1 MERREKINMWILVL
15 ILSIKMNLPTS
26 YWILFA
32 LITILRPLIIEPVK
46 YKFYQ
51 GFTDAM
57 KKNSY

>member
-1 MERREKINMWILVL
+1 MWLLVL

-26 YWILFA
+26 YWILFT

-57 KKNSY
+57 NKK